1 MICSICKTKLRK
13 VGNSFQC
20 ENGHSF
26 DIAKQGY
33 VNLSRKQKKT
43 GDNKAM
49 VLARTNFLEKNPYDF
64 MRKRVGEII
73 ASYHLGSLLDIG
85 CGQGYYTKTW
95 QAEKKV
101 GIDLS
106 KEAIAYAAK
115 HDRSTLYIVDT
126 IYDLPFEADSFDC
139 VVSVFTPLPI
149 KEIERVLRPNGHLI
163 TVSPARE
170 HLYELKQQLY
180 EHVILNKEERENMGD
195 LVLCHDEVIT
205 EQKEIDDI
213 WDLFEMTPY
222 RYKSPKDG
230 MDRIAKLKKL
240 NVTFSFLIKIFRK
253 KVL

>member
-222 RYKSPKDG
+222 RYKSPKDE
-230 MDRIAKLKKL
+230 IKQIEKLKKL

>member
-1 MICSICKTKLRK
+1 M
-13 VGNSFQC
+13 
-20 ENGHSF
+20 
-26 DIAKQGY
+26 
-33 VNLSRKQKKT
+33 
-43 GDNKAM
+43 
-49 VLARTNFLEKNPYDF
+49 
-64 MRKRVGEII
+64 
-73 ASYHLGSLLDIG
+73 
-85 CGQGYYTKTW
+85 
-95 QAEKKV
+95 
-101 GIDLS
+101 DLCWIS
-106 KEAIAYAAK
+106 GAAK

-126 IYDLPFEADSFDC
+126 IYDLPFEANSFDC

-180 EHVILNKEERENMGD
+180 EHVILNKEERENMGN